1 MHNLISFMHQMKS
14 NKLTQ
19 EACLSVIS
27 QILRKS
33 TLKLHDISLDLTM
46 DCINVSLYF
55 NDLNAQFIETK
66 AQKQCVCLIYF
77 RNNAYSA
84 GIWNRNTAYFQ
95 PLLCLLAT
103 SLPLLLKHFFSIY
116 YSIFKFKSVTKY
128 FAQDIVVIELI
139 AIYDSVRY
147 KVCKNKGFL
156 VKLRP
161 CDKMVYWPILTRLRC
176 SC

>member
-1 MHNLISFMHQMKS
+1 MHQMKS

-84 GIWNRNTAYFQ
+84 GI
-95 PLLCLLAT
+95 
-103 SLPLLLKHFFSIY
+103 
-116 YSIFKFKSVTKY
+116 
-128 FAQDIVVIELI
+128 
-139 AIYDSVRY
+139 
-147 KVCKNKGFL
+147 
-156 VKLRP
+156 
-161 CDKMVYWPILTRLRC
+161 
-176 SC
+176 